1 MKINVITAIAAAAT
15 FATGVHF
22 ATATNYNFNTTTGS
36 LTVTGGTA
44 TGGTLISQTTSQGEV
59 FSFGGNVI
67 FNTGDTISVVGSR
80 PLIID
85 SYNDL
90 TLGTN
95 VTIDVSANGRQ
106 AGPGGGDGGYGS
118 SGGYGGAG
126 GLPPTGANANNGGA
140 GGGGGGSIQGGGN
153 GAPGGA
159 GAAYAGSPGAAGAPG
174 SAGGTGGISF
184 GSPING
190 TAGGTGGSNLGQGGA
205 VGLSGNPGSG
215 GSGGASNL
223 YIYSGS
229 YGGGGGGGKP
239 GYAGIFGAN
248 GAAGVNGSNIATPS
262 GLTGGAGGG
271 GGGGGQGG
279 GGGGTGGVG
288 GGAGGGGGGGGSL
301 FGGGGSGGNGGAGGL
316 GGAGGNGGNGGS
328 GGDGGG
334 GGGAVELFALGQ
346 LTVNGIIQADGA
358 AGQSGTAGTIG
369 GTGSSGGKGVTGQPG
384 GNPASA
390 SQSGYGGNGGT
401 GGDGGTGG
409 NGGIGGAGGKGGA
422 GAGGTIELIGSAVN
436 AQYGSYLTIGGTFF
450 NGSGNTNDLS
460 ETNGRFI
467 VETNSQITPIPS
479 VVGAQPLYFGNGPE
493 GVNPYIQGPSSTL
506 TPNIPDLVGGAAA
519 PYGVLANLQATSPT
533 LANLAKNGPANAL
546 AAVLLGSSGLP
557 GYSEVYPGYQWVFVV
572 NLKATPI
579 GGLRVGLSSNS
590 STFAASLMQQSL
602 SINNG
607 SFALTTSTDVNL
619 PGNDVYAFLAPT
631 SLIDT
636 GTFYAT
642 ATGALPLTMTSDYGL
657 VTPGFL
663 PVGYLQST
671 VATPE
676 PAEWTIALTA
686 LIGMS
691 LVIRPRRRNFAG
703 R

>member
-1 MKINVITAIAAAAT
+1 MKINVITAIAAAT

-95 VTIDVSANGRQ
+95 VTISVSANGRL

-118 SGGYGGAG
+118 AGGYGGAG
-126 GLPPTGANANNGGA
+126 GLPPAGANANNGGA

-159 GAAYAGSPGAAGAPG
+159 GAAYAGSPGTAGATG
-174 SAGGTGGISF
+174 STGGTGGISF

-190 TAGGTGGSNLGQGGA
+190 AAGGTGGSNLGQGGA

-223 YIYSGS
+223 NIYSGS

-248 GAAGVNGSNIATPS
+248 GAAGVNGSNIALPS
-262 GLTGGAGGG
+262 ELTGGAGGG

-301 FGGGGSGGNGGAGGL
+301 FGGGGRGGNGGAGGL
-316 GGAGGNGGNGGS
+316 GGAGGNGGS

-346 LTVNGIIQADGA
+346 LTVNGSILADGA

-369 GTGSSGGKGVTGQPG
+369 GTGSSGGTGVTGQPG
-384 GNPASA
+384 GSPASA

-409 NGGIGGAGGKGGA
+409 NGGNGGAGGKGGA

-436 AQYGSYLTIGGTFF
+436 AQYGSYLTVGGTFL
-450 NGSGNTNDLS
+450 NSGSNINDLS

-519 PYGVLANLQATSPT
+519 PFGILTNLQATSPT

-579 GGLRVGLSSNS
+579 SGLRVGLSSSS

-607 SFALTTSTDVNL
+607 SFALTTNPDIAL

-631 SLIDT
+631 ALIDS

-642 ATGALPLTMTSDYGL
+642 ASGALPLTLTSDYGL

-686 LIGMS
+686 LVGIS
-691 LVIRPRRRNFAG
+691 LVIRPRRRILAT

>member
-1 MKINVITAIAAAAT
+1 MEIIYENQRYHRDCRCCDICHRRSI
-15 FATGVHF
+15 
-22 ATATNYNFNTTTGS
+22 TATNYNFNTTTGS

-95 VTIDVSANGRQ
+95 VTIDVSANGRL
-106 AGPGGGDGGYGS
+106 AGPGGGNGGYGS

-126 GLPPTGANANNGGA
+126 GLPPAAANANNGGA
-140 GGGGGGSIQGGGN
+140 
-153 GAPGGA
+153 
-159 GAAYAGSPGAAGAPG
+159 
-174 SAGGTGGISF
+174 
-184 GSPING
+184 
-190 TAGGTGGSNLGQGGA
+190 
-205 VGLSGNPGSG
+205 
-215 GSGGASNL
+215 
-223 YIYSGS
+223 
-229 YGGGGGGGKP
+229 
-239 GYAGIFGAN
+239 
-248 GAAGVNGSNIATPS
+248 
-262 GLTGGAGGG
+262 
-271 GGGGGQGG
+271 
-279 GGGGTGGVG
+279 
-288 GGAGGGGGGGGSL
+288 GGGGGSL

-631 SLIDT
+631 ALIDT

-642 ATGALPLTMTSDYGL
+642 ATGALPLTLTSDYGL

-676 PAEWTIALTA
+676 PAQWTIALTA
-686 LIGMS
+686 LVGIS
-691 LVIRPRRRNFAG
+691 LVIRPRRRNFAT

>member
-1 MKINVITAIAAAAT
+1 MKLNVITAIAAAAT

-22 ATATNYNFNTTTGS
+22 AAATNYTFNTTTGS

-44 TGGTLISQTTSQGEV
+44 TGGTLISQSTSQGEV
-59 FSFGGNVI
+59 FAFGGNVT
-67 FNTGDTISVVGSR
+67 FNTGDTINVVGSR

-95 VTIDVSANGRQ
+95 VAINVSANGQQ
-106 AGPGGGDGGYGS
+106 AGPGGGNGGYGS
-118 SGGYGGAG
+118 SGGYGGTG
-126 GLPPTGANANNGGA
+126 GLPPSGSNANNGGA
-140 GGGGGGSIQGGGN
+140 GGGGGGSVQAGGN
-153 GAPGGA
+153 GAPGGS
-159 GAAYAGSPGAAGAPG
+159 GAAYAGSPGAAGTVG
-174 SAGGTGGISF
+174 NAGGAGGISF

-190 TAGGTGGSNLGQGGA
+190 AAGGAGGSNLGQGGA

-223 YIYSGS
+223 NVYSGS

-239 GYAGIFGAN
+239 GYGGIFGAT
-248 GAAGVNGSNIATPS
+248 GAAGANGTNIAVPT

-301 FGGGGSGGNGGAGGL
+301 FAGGGNGGNGGAGGL
-316 GGAGGNGGNGGS
+316 GGAGGHGGNGGS
-328 GGDGGG
+328 GGNGGG

-346 LTVNGIIQADGA
+346 LTVNGSIIADGA
-358 AGQSGTAGTIG
+358 AGQNGTAGTLG
-369 GTGSSGGKGVTGQPG
+369 GSGSSGVTGVAGQPG
-384 GNPASA
+384 GSPANA
-390 SQSGYGGNGGT
+390 SQSGYGGVGGNGGNGGT
-401 GGDGGTGG
+401 GGSGGSGGAGG
-409 NGGIGGAGGKGGA
+409 NGGAGS
-422 GAGGTIELIGSAVN
+422 GGTIELIGSAVN
-436 AQYGSYLTIGGTFF
+436 AQYGVYETIGGTFF
-450 NGSGNTNDLS
+450 NNTGNNNNLN

-467 VETNSQITPIPS
+467 IETNSQTTPLPDA
-479 VVGAQPLYFGNGPE
+479 VGGLPFYFGNGPE
-493 GVNPYIQGPSSTL
+493 GVNPYIQGASSTL

-519 PYGVLANLQATSPT
+519 PYGILANLQATSPT

-579 GGLRVGLSSNS
+579 NGLHIGLSSTS
-590 STFAASLMQQSL
+590 STFASSLMQQSL

-607 SFALTTSTDVNL
+607 NFAIATSTDAQL

-631 SLIDT
+631 SLINS

-642 ATGALPLTMTSDYGL
+642 ATGANPLSLSSDYGL

-676 PAEWTIALTA
+676 PTEWAIALTA
-686 LIGMS
+686 LMGMA
-691 LVIRPRRRNFAG
+691 LVIRPRRGSFAG